1 MKAIDLGS
9 NRVLSTVLKLVIPAM
24 IAQFI
29 NVLYSIV
36 DRIYV
41 GNIEGIGDFD
51 IFGDAR
57 VVLAGLDAGDD
68 GLVGVHHEGK
78 PLLGKVLGNAMRPD
92 LLTKRVNAGLHLFL
106 FVVHGAK
113 STLMTNQS

>member
-1 MKAIDLGS
+1 MRQRLAEV
-9 NRVLSTVLKLVIPAM
+9 RVAFSLAFCQGRKFCALEVDEG
-24 IAQFI
+24 AQGD
-29 NVLYSIV
+29 V
-36 DRIYV
+36 
-41 GNIEGIGDFD
+41 EGVGDFAL
-51 IFGDAR
+51 FGDAR

-68 GLVGVHHEGK
+68 GLVGVHHEGE

-113 STLMTNQS
+113 GTLMTNQS

>member
-1 MKAIDLGS
+1 MRAPKGTSRASAISIYLAMP
-9 NRVLSTVLKLVIPAM
+9 VLCLPASM
-24 IAQFI
+24 P
-29 NVLYSIV
+29 
-36 DRIYV
+36 
-41 GNIEGIGDFD
+41 
-51 IFGDAR
+51 
-57 VVLAGLDAGDD
+57 GDD

>member
-1 MKAIDLGS
+1 LCEPFARSLDWRGERKFSALEVDE
-9 NRVLSTVLKLVIPAM
+9 RV
-24 IAQFI
+24 
-29 NVLYSIV
+29 
-36 DRIYV
+36 
-41 GNIEGIGDFD
+41 EGDVEGVGDFD

-68 GLVGVHHEGK
+68 GLVGVHHEGE

-113 STLMTNQS
+113 GTLMTNQS

>member
-1 MKAIDLGS
+1 M
-9 NRVLSTVLKLVIPAM
+9 LKSLHEPFARSLARLMGGERKFFALEVDEG
-24 IAQFI
+24 AQ
-29 NVLYSIV
+29 
-36 DRIYV
+36 

-106 FVVHGAK
+106 LVVHGAK

>member
-1 MKAIDLGS
+1 ME
-9 NRVLSTVLKLVIPAM
+9 RPALEVDKG
-24 IAQFI
+24 AQ
-29 NVLYSIV
+29 
-36 DRIYV
+36 
-41 GNIEGIGDFD
+41 GNIKGIGDFD
-51 IFGDAR
+51 VFGDAR

-68 GLVGVHHEGK
+68 GLVGVHHEGE

-113 STLMTNQS
+113 GTLMTNQS

>member
-1 MKAIDLGS
+1 
-9 NRVLSTVLKLVIPAM
+9 
-24 IAQFI
+24 
-29 NVLYSIV
+29 
-36 DRIYV
+36 
-41 GNIEGIGDFD
+41 
-51 IFGDAR
+51 
-57 VVLAGLDAGDD
+57 
-68 GLVGVHHEGK
+68 VHHEGK

>member
-1 MKAIDLGS
+1 MRQRLAEV
-9 NRVLSTVLKLVIPAM
+9 RVAFSLAFCQGRKFSALE
-24 IAQFI
+24 
-29 NVLYSIV
+29 V
-36 DRIYV
+36 DERV
-41 GNIEGIGDFD
+41 EGDVEGVGDFD
-51 IFGDAR
+51 VFGDAR

-68 GLVGVHHEGK
+68 GLVGVHHEGE

-113 STLMTNQS
+113 GTLMTNQS